1 MYDILTPQVELALPF
16 RHPCMQSGISN
27 PTFANWI
34 CEANCENFV
43 WAFSNVNCSE
53 SPQGTIKTR
62 PNIRHMPMK
71 FGEPSSVLRPL

>member
-43 WAFSNVNCSE
+43 
-53 SPQGTIKTR
+53 
-62 PNIRHMPMK
+62 
-71 FGEPSSVLRPL
+71 